1 MCPSAPSAWGVQND
15 VKQMAKTLLQEKW
28 LHWKLENFMQWS
40 RLLRCFCPDVLM
52 LQREITKMIYSS
64 GRIHSRK
71 FWAPQPYV
79 LGTPTICMTFAWW
92 PEPEIW
98 LVVSNAPP
106 RREPSR
112 WDLHLRDQR
121 LQMAWRLTA
130 ADDVKNLN
138 RWLKAYW
145 TEKYYARGLE
155 TISAMRLYIQ
165 NIWNICIYTFG

>member
-15 VKQMAKTLLQEKW
+15 VKQIAKTLLQEKW
-28 LHWKLENFMQWS
+28 LHWKLENLMQWI
-40 RLLRCFCPDVLM
+40 RLLRCFCPDVLI

-71 FWAPQPYV
+71 FWAPQPYI
-79 LGTPTICMTFAWW
+79 LTFAWW

-112 WDLHLRDQR
+112 WDVHLWDQR

-130 ADDVKNLN
+130 ADDVRKKSEQMAESLLN
-138 RWLKAYW
+138 RKH
-145 TEKYYARGLE
+145 E
-155 TISAMRLYIQ
+155 TIGLKTSRGGDIV
-165 NIWNICIYTFG
+165 